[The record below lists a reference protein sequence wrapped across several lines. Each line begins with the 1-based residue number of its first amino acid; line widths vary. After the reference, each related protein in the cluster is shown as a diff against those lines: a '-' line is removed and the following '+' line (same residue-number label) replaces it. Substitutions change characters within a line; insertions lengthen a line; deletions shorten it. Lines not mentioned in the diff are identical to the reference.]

1 MQRIHRFPALAL
13 MATTTMFALA
23 GSIAAS
29 IATAEQGSPSAHS
42 ARAAKVTLRH
52 TRLGAILATSS
63 GFTLYDFTRD
73 RPNRNSC
80 VAIRECPQFWPAYTT
95 TGRPVAG
102 PGVRRSLLSSI
113 RIAGGRSQVTYAGHP
128 LYLYSGDSGPGE
140 TSYVGE
146 SMFGGRWNALNSSGH
161 TVK

>member
-1 MQRIHRFPALAL
+1 MQRTRIFLAAL
-13 MATTTMFALA
+13 LA
-23 GSIAAS
+23 GAVSVSAVTVAQGAA
-29 IATAEQGSPSAHS
+29 PSAHA

-63 GFTLYDFTRD
+63 GFTLYEFTHD
-73 RPNRNSC
+73 RGPHNSC
-80 VAIRECPQFWPAYTT
+80 VSIRECSGTWPPYTT
-95 TGRPVAG
+95 NGRPSAG
-102 PGVRRSLLSSI
+102 PGVRASLLSSI
-113 RIAGGRSQVTYAGHP
+113 KIPGGKTQVTYAGHP

-146 SMFGGRWNALNSSGH
+146 SVFGGRWYALNASGG

>member
-1 MQRIHRFPALAL
+1 MQRTRIFLAVL
-13 MATTTMFALA
+13 LA
-23 GSIAAS
+23 GVVSVSAATV
-29 IATAEQGSPSAHS
+29 AQGAAPTAHA

-63 GFTLYDFTRD
+63 GFTLYEFTHD
-73 RPNRNSC
+73 RGPHNSC
-80 VAIRECPQFWPAYTT
+80 VSIRECSGTWPSYTT
-95 TGRPVAG
+95 SGRPVAG
-102 PGVRRSLLSSI
+102 PGVRASLLSSI
-113 RIAGGRSQVTYAGHP
+113 RIPGGKTQVTYAGHP

-146 SMFGGRWNALNSSGH
+146 SMFRGRWYALSASGG